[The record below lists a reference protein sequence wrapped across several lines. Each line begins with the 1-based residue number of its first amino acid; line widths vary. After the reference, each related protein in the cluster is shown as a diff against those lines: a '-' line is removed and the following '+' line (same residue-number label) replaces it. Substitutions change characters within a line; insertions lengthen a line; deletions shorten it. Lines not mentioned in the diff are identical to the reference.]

1 MSRYQSV
8 HYCEPTMSKTSD
20 TLNALIEDRFGLST
34 TVGAKVPA
42 EGALARLL
50 ARRTHRQY
58 TDQPIDD
65 DLFDVLLA
73 CGLSASSKSDL
84 QQASIVV
91 VDDADKRAQIASW
104 IPSMPWLANAPR
116 LLVFCGDHSRLRIAS
131 DMRNKPFP
139 NDNVDQF
146 MNAAVDAAL
155 VMQTFTLA
163 AESVGLGCCPISE
176 VRSYID
182 ALAELLALPD
192 HVFPIAALCVGYPAR
207 EGFVSM
213 RLPTSL
219 TVHRDQ
225 YDASARAAKIDAY
238 DQRRDQ
244 RFSIPQANQKETD
257 RFGVADFYGWSE
269 DKTRQYSTPQRPDFL
284 AYLKARGFAM
294 A

>member
-1 MSRYQSV
+1 M
-8 HYCEPTMSKTSD
+8 PKTSD

-42 EGALARLL
+42 DAALARLL

-91 VDDADKRAQIASW
+91 VDDADKRARIASW

-155 VMQTFTLA
+155 VMQTFALA

-182 ALAELLALPD
+182 ALSELLALPD
-192 HVFPIAALCVGYPAR
+192 HVFPIAALCAGYPSR

-244 RFSIPQANQKETD
+244 RFSISQANQKETH

>member
-1 MSRYQSV
+1 
-8 HYCEPTMSKTSD
+8 MSKTSD

-131 DMRNKPFP
+131 DMRN
-139 NDNVDQF
+139 
-146 MNAAVDAAL
+146 
-155 VMQTFTLA
+155 
-163 AESVGLGCCPISE
+163 
-176 VRSYID
+176 R
-182 ALAELLALPD
+182 
-192 HVFPIAALCVGYPAR
+192 H
-207 EGFVSM
+207 
-213 RLPTSL
+213 
-219 TVHRDQ
+219 
-225 YDASARAAKIDAY
+225 
-238 DQRRDQ
+238 
-244 RFSIPQANQKETD
+244 
-257 RFGVADFYGWSE
+257 
-269 DKTRQYSTPQRPDFL
+269 
-284 AYLKARGFAM
+284 
-294 A
+294 

>member
-1 MSRYQSV
+1 
-8 HYCEPTMSKTSD
+8 
-20 TLNALIEDRFGLST
+20 
-34 TVGAKVPA
+34 
-42 EGALARLL
+42 LARLL

-182 ALAELLALPD
+182 ALSELLALPD
-192 HVFPIAALCVGYPAR
+192 HVFPIAALCVGYPSR

-284 AYLKARGFAM
+284 VYLKARGFAM

>member
-1 MSRYQSV
+1 M
-8 HYCEPTMSKTSD
+8 PKTSD

-50 ARRTHRQY
+50 ARRTHRQC

-182 ALAELLALPD
+182 ALSELLALPD

-294 A
+294 T

>member
-1 MSRYQSV
+1 M
-8 HYCEPTMSKTSD
+8 PKTSD

-42 EGALARLL
+42 DAALARLL

-104 IPSMPWLANAPR
+104 IQSMPWLANAPR
-116 LLVFCGDHSRLRIAS
+116 LLVFCDDHSRLRIAS
-131 DMRNKPFP
+131 DMRSKPFP

-182 ALAELLALPD
+182 ALSELLALPD
-192 HVFPIAALCVGYPAR
+192 HVFPIAALCVGYPSR